1 MNPRTPI
8 LLILIAS
15 CIAFAAP
22 AAAQETTNATA
33 TLTNVSA
40 PADAPNDV
48 ELVVD
53 ENVVVTDY
61 RYEDGQ
67 MIIDFWSDEYTVVSV
82 APQADSSSEAGSVTF
97 RAAVVDADTTTTVRV
112 PSSGGVTL
120 WTEQSIEQQRFHY
133 LRKPNTFII
142 TGPWSG
148 EDVRNAAL
156 GSALGVVIAVL
167 YEAVSAKVGSAQR
180 GERLA

>member
-8 LLILIAS
+8 LLILIVS
-15 CIAFAAP
+15 CIALAAP
-22 AAAQETTNATA
+22 AAAQETTNET
-33 TLTNVSA
+33 TTSTNVSA
-40 PADAPNDV
+40 PDGAPSDV

-61 RYEDGQ
+61 RYQDGQ
-67 MIIDFWSDEYTVVSV
+67 LIIDFWSDEYKVVSV
-82 APQADSSSEAGSVTF
+82 APQVDAGSEAGSVSF

-133 LRKPNTFII
+133 LRKPNSFII